1 MSITAAIIC
10 AVVYAV
16 INWLDPYT
24 LSWQCLNRPIVV
36 APLVGLLLGD
46 FQTGII
52 MGASLEA
59 IFMGI
64 SAVGGSIPSDCLSGS
79 IIAVAYAIVV
89 GGDGAMET
97 GLALSL
103 TIGTVMTTINTMLM
117 PLWAGLAPYWERL
130 ASECKPNKF
139 RAISM
144 VNLATLADTNL
155 SALLRDSAINE
166 TFLSHRENIA
176 TAGNIA
182 TGGLSSLID
191 KLVQVLLALI
201 VHNLNTSNDSTIIQV
216 IVCRSCNCLHDL
228 TLAILIALQLDD
240 DTIFDLSR
248 LVFAVIKTQRNKVC
262 GLIRTAHQ
270 VGADNCISHNRL
282 LLVCYL
288 IMLTRCSNTVLG
300 EDSAIRLVL

>member
-1 MSITAAIIC
+1 M
-10 AVVYAV
+10 
-16 INWLDPYT
+16 
-24 LSWQCLNRPIVV
+24 
-36 APLVGLLLGD
+36 GD

-144 VNLATLADTNL
+144 VVNFIACLPGAAIIFLGVAFGIEGLQAGLAACPAWVMTGLAAAGTMMTAVGFGILL
-155 SALLRDSAINE
+155 SMIWSTD
-166 TFLSHRENIA
+166 IA
-176 TAGNIA
+176 VFFFVGFICAKSL
-182 TGGLSSLID
+182 GLSSLGIAVIGAAIALTLFFID
-191 KLVQVLLALI
+191 KR
-201 VHNLNTSNDSTIIQV
+201 IIDAK
-216 IVCRSCNCLHDL
+216 N
-228 TLAILIALQLDD
+228 
-240 DTIFDLSR
+240 
-248 LVFAVIKTQRNKVC
+248 AV
-262 GLIRTAHQ
+262 AAAPAA
-270 VGADNCISHNRL
+270 GAATPANSE
-282 LLVCYL
+282 
-288 IMLTRCSNTVLG
+288 
-300 EDSAIRLVL
+300 EDFF

>member
-103 TIGTVMTTINTMLM
+103 TIGTVMSTINTMLM

-144 VNLATLADTNL
+144 VVNFIACLPGMGHDRSGRCRYHDDRRRFRHPAVHDLV
-155 SALLRDSAINE
+155 
-166 TFLSHRENIA
+166 HRYRR
-176 TAGNIA
+176 
-182 TGGLSSLID
+182 
-191 KLVQVLLALI
+191 VLL
-201 VHNLNTSNDSTIIQV
+201 
-216 IVCRSCNCLHDL
+216 CRLYLRQEPGPEQPWHRCDRRCHRPDPVLH
-228 TLAILIALQLDD
+228 
-240 DTIFDLSR
+240 
-248 LVFAVIKTQRNKVC
+248 
-262 GLIRTAHQ
+262 
-270 VGADNCISHNRL
+270 
-282 LLVCYL
+282 
-288 IMLTRCSNTVLG
+288 
-300 EDSAIRLVL
+300 

>member
-79 IIAVAYAIVV
+79 IIAVAYTIVV
-89 GGDGAMET
+89 GGHAAMET

-103 TIGTVMTTINTMLM
+103 TIGTVMSTINTMLM

-144 VNLATLADTNL
+144 VVNFIACLPGAAIIFLGVAFGIEGLQAGLAACPAWVMTGFGILL
-155 SALLRDSAINE
+155 SMIWSTD
-166 TFLSHRENIA
+166 IA
-176 TAGNIA
+176 VFYFVGFICAKSL
-182 TGGLSSLID
+182 GLSSLGIAVIGAAIALTLFFID
-191 KLVQVLLALI
+191 KR
-201 VHNLNTSNDSTIIQV
+201 IIDAK
-216 IVCRSCNCLHDL
+216 N
-228 TLAILIALQLDD
+228 
-240 DTIFDLSR
+240 
-248 LVFAVIKTQRNKVC
+248 AV
-262 GLIRTAHQ
+262 AAAPAA
-270 VGADNCISHNRL
+270 GAAAPANSE
-282 LLVCYL
+282 
-288 IMLTRCSNTVLG
+288 
-300 EDSAIRLVL
+300 EDFF

>member
-64 SAVGGSIPSDCLSGS
+64 SAVGGSVPSDCLSGS

-103 TIGTVMTTINTMLM
+103 TIGTVMSTISTMLM
-117 PLWAGLAPYWERL
+117 PLWAGLAACPAWVMTGL
-130 ASECKPNKF
+130 AVAGTMMTAVGF
-139 RAISM
+139 GILLSM
-144 VNLATLADTNL
+144 IWSTD
-155 SALLRDSAINE
+155 
-166 TFLSHRENIA
+166 IA
-176 TAGNIA
+176 VFYFVGFICAKSL
-182 TGGLSSLID
+182 GLSSLGIAVIGAAIALTLFFID
-191 KLVQVLLALI
+191 KR
-201 VHNLNTSNDSTIIQV
+201 IIDAK
-216 IVCRSCNCLHDL
+216 N
-228 TLAILIALQLDD
+228 
-240 DTIFDLSR
+240 
-248 LVFAVIKTQRNKVC
+248 AV
-262 GLIRTAHQ
+262 AAAPAA
-270 VGADNCISHNRL
+270 GAAAPANSE
-282 LLVCYL
+282 
-288 IMLTRCSNTVLG
+288 
-300 EDSAIRLVL
+300 EDFF

>member
-144 VNLATLADTNL
+144 VVNFIACLPGAAIIFLGVAFGIEGLQAGLAAAGTMMTAVGFGILL
-155 SALLRDSAINE
+155 SMIWSTD
-166 TFLSHRENIA
+166 IA
-176 TAGNIA
+176 VFFFVGFICAKSL
-182 TGGLSSLID
+182 GLSSLGIAVIGAAIALTLFFID
-191 KLVQVLLALI
+191 KR
-201 VHNLNTSNDSTIIQV
+201 IIDAK
-216 IVCRSCNCLHDL
+216 N
-228 TLAILIALQLDD
+228 
-240 DTIFDLSR
+240 
-248 LVFAVIKTQRNKVC
+248 AV
-262 GLIRTAHQ
+262 AAAPAA
-270 VGADNCISHNRL
+270 GAATPANSE
-282 LLVCYL
+282 
-288 IMLTRCSNTVLG
+288 
-300 EDSAIRLVL
+300 EDFF

>member
-64 SAVGGSIPSDCLSGS
+64 SAVGGSVPSDCLSGS

-103 TIGTVMTTINTMLM
+103 TIGTVMSTISTMLM

-144 VNLATLADTNL
+144 VVNFIACGDHLPGRCLWHRG
-155 SALLRDSAINE
+155 SAGWSGCLPRMGHDRSSRCRYHDDRRRFRHPAVHDLVHRYRCVLLCRLYLRQE
-166 TFLSHRENIA
+166 PGPEQPWHRHHRCSHRP
-176 TAGNIA
+176 
-182 TGGLSSLID
+182 D
-191 KLVQVLLALI
+191 PVL
-201 VHNLNTSNDSTIIQV
+201 H
-216 IVCRSCNCLHDL
+216 
-228 TLAILIALQLDD
+228 
-240 DTIFDLSR
+240 
-248 LVFAVIKTQRNKVC
+248 
-262 GLIRTAHQ
+262 
-270 VGADNCISHNRL
+270 
-282 LLVCYL
+282 
-288 IMLTRCSNTVLG
+288 
-300 EDSAIRLVL
+300 

>member
-64 SAVGGSIPSDCLSGS
+64 SAVGGSVPSDCLSGS

-103 TIGTVMTTINTMLM
+103 TIGTVMSTISTMLM

-144 VNLATLADTNL
+144 VVNFIACLPRMGHDRSGRCRYHDDRRRFWHPAVHDLVHRYRCV
-155 SALLRDSAINE
+155 LLCRLYLRQE
-166 TFLSHRENIA
+166 PGPEQPWHRRHRCSHRP
-176 TAGNIA
+176 
-182 TGGLSSLID
+182 D
-191 KLVQVLLALI
+191 PVL
-201 VHNLNTSNDSTIIQV
+201 H
-216 IVCRSCNCLHDL
+216 
-228 TLAILIALQLDD
+228 
-240 DTIFDLSR
+240 
-248 LVFAVIKTQRNKVC
+248 
-262 GLIRTAHQ
+262 
-270 VGADNCISHNRL
+270 
-282 LLVCYL
+282 
-288 IMLTRCSNTVLG
+288 
-300 EDSAIRLVL
+300 

>member
-79 IIAVAYAIVV
+79 IIAVAYTIVV

-103 TIGTVMTTINTMLM
+103 TIGTVMSTWLPTGRDWLLSASPTSSV
-117 PLWAGLAPYWERL
+117 PSPWSSTSSPACPVRQSSSWALPL
-130 ASECKPNKF
+130 AS
-139 RAISM
+139 R
-144 VNLATLADTNL
+144 
-155 SALLRDSAINE
+155 
-166 TFLSHRENIA
+166 
-176 TAGNIA
+176 
-182 TGGLSSLID
+182 
-191 KLVQVLLALI
+191 
-201 VHNLNTSNDSTIIQV
+201 
-216 IVCRSCNCLHDL
+216 VCR
-228 TLAILIALQLDD
+228 
-240 DTIFDLSR
+240 
-248 LVFAVIKTQRNKVC
+248 LVWLPAPH
-262 GLIRTAHQ
+262 G
-270 VGADNCISHNRL
+270 S
-282 LLVCYL
+282 
-288 IMLTRCSNTVLG
+288 
-300 EDSAIRLVL
+300 

>member
-97 GLALSL
+97 GLALSM

-144 VNLATLADTNL
+144 VVNFIACLPGAAIIFLGVAFGIEGLQAGLAACPAWVMTGLAAAGTMMTAVGFGILL
-155 SALLRDSAINE
+155 SMIWSTD
-166 TFLSHRENIA
+166 IA
-176 TAGNIA
+176 VFFFVGFICAKSL
-182 TGGLSSLID
+182 GLSSLGIAVIGAAIALTLFFID
-191 KLVQVLLALI
+191 KR
-201 VHNLNTSNDSTIIQV
+201 IIDAK
-216 IVCRSCNCLHDL
+216 N
-228 TLAILIALQLDD
+228 
-240 DTIFDLSR
+240 
-248 LVFAVIKTQRNKVC
+248 AV
-262 GLIRTAHQ
+262 AAAPAA
-270 VGADNCISHNRL
+270 GAATPANSE
-282 LLVCYL
+282 
-288 IMLTRCSNTVLG
+288 
-300 EDSAIRLVL
+300 EDFF

>member
-79 IIAVAYAIVV
+79 IIAVAYTIVV

-103 TIGTVMTTINTMLM
+103 TIGTVMSTINTMLM

-139 RAISM
+139 RVISM
-144 VNLATLADTNL
+144 VVNFIGCLPRMGHDRSGRCRYHDDRRRFRHPAVHDLV
-155 SALLRDSAINE
+155 
-166 TFLSHRENIA
+166 HRYRR
-176 TAGNIA
+176 
-182 TGGLSSLID
+182 
-191 KLVQVLLALI
+191 VLL
-201 VHNLNTSNDSTIIQV
+201 
-216 IVCRSCNCLHDL
+216 CRLYLRQEPGPEQPWHRCDRRCHRPDPVLH
-228 TLAILIALQLDD
+228 
-240 DTIFDLSR
+240 
-248 LVFAVIKTQRNKVC
+248 
-262 GLIRTAHQ
+262 
-270 VGADNCISHNRL
+270 
-282 LLVCYL
+282 
-288 IMLTRCSNTVLG
+288 
-300 EDSAIRLVL
+300 